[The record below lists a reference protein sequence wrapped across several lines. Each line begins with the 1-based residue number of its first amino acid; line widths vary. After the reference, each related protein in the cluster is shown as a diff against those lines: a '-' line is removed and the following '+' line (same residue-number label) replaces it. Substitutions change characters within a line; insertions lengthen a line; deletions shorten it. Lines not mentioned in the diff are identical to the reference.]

1 MAVVSAAESVSVGA
15 AAALGQRPP
24 RLMLRVVVYTALTLG
39 IGAATLLVFIRHFER
54 GRAEH
59 TATFHASIVTQAV
72 VDRLRPTDLRT
83 SIQADRRAELQRL
96 FRARVLD
103 EETLNAAIAT
113 REAGIV
119 FATDAARVGTR
130 VQSRTHLARALGG
143 TVVSEIVSAPV
154 DGEAKRVLRTYAGF
168 RLTDG
173 SLGVLVV
180 DKDYAPIAAAA
191 RRAAITVAGVLELV
205 LLSLWVCLFPVMRS
219 VTRRIRR
226 QLDTIAH
233 QALHDDLTGLA
244 NRAHFASRLDE
255 ALGDEDTVPALSV
268 LFIDVD
274 RFKEINDT
282 LGHDSGNDLLAEIG
296 SRLDGALAPGEL
308 VARVGGDEFAVL
320 SERAV
325 DARSAV
331 ALAERLR
338 AALARP
344 YEISGVSLEMQGSIG
359 IALAPA
365 HGVLRGE
372 LLRRADIAMYAAKR
386 SGEPEVFVR
395 ELDDSSPK
403 RLALTGEL
411 RQALERKELVVYYQ
425 PQVDLRHGRIRSAEA
440 LVRWRHPH
448 RGFLGPDSFLL
459 AAEHAGLMRSITR
472 YVFAES
478 LQQLRSWRNAGIELG
493 LAINVSGRDLADA
506 RFPDEVAQALAEH
519 GIDPAWLELEITES
533 VIMSDRARTTRVLE
547 RLSDQG
553 LRIAIDDFG
562 VGYASLGYLRDLPA
576 QVLKIDRSFVS
587 SMASESSSAVIV
599 RSTIDLAHALGLEVV
614 AEGVEIPEHLSRL
627 RAAGCDV
634 AQGFLLARPLPAVDM
649 GDSMR
654 NEETAAILVP
664 ETRADV
670 VPLRPLMPLPDASSG

>member
-1 MAVVSAAESVSVGA
+1 VSTAESVSAGA

-39 IGAATLLVFIRHFER
+39 IGAATLLVFIRHFEQ

-72 VDRLRPTDLRT
+72 VDRLRPTDL
-83 SIQADRRAELQRL
+83 QGPVADGRRAELERV

-103 EETLNAAIAT
+103 QETLSAAIAT
-113 REAGIV
+113 RDARIV
-119 FATDAARVGTR
+119 FATEAGRVGARVH
-130 VQSRTHLARALGG
+130 SKAHLARALAG
-143 TVVSEIVSAPV
+143 TVVSEIVSAPIRGA
-154 DGEAKRVLRTYAGF
+154 DTKVLRTYAGF
-168 RLTDG
+168 RLADG
-173 SLGVLVV
+173 ESGVLVV

-233 QALHDDLTGLA
+233 QALHDDMTGLA
-244 NRAHFASRLDE
+244 NRKHFASRLDE
-255 ALGDEDTVPALSV
+255 ALEDEERAPALAV

-282 LGHDSGNDLLAEIG
+282 LGHDSGNELLAEIA
-296 SRLDGALAPGEL
+296 SRLDEALAPGEL

-320 SERAV
+320 SELAG
-325 DARSAV
+325 DERSAV

-338 AALARP
+338 AAMVRP

-359 IALAPA
+359 IALAPG
-365 HGVLRGE
+365 HGVLRDE

-386 SGEPEVFVR
+386 SGEPEVFQH

-411 RQALERKELVVYYQ
+411 RQAIERRELVVYYQ
-425 PQVDLRHGRIRSAEA
+425 PQVDLRHGRVRSAEA
-440 LVRWRHPH
+440 LVRWRHPR
-448 RGFLGPDSFLL
+448 RGFLGPDAFLTT
-459 AAEHAGLMRSITR
+459 AEHAGLMRNVTR
-472 YVFAES
+472 YVFEES
-478 LQQLRSWRNAGIELG
+478 LQQLRSWRNSGIELR

-506 RFPDEVAQALAEH
+506 RFPEEVAQALAEH

-533 VIMSDRARTTRVLE
+533 VIMSDRARTSRVLE
-547 RLSDQG
+547 RLADQG

-562 VGYASLGYLRDLPA
+562 VGYASLGYLKDLPA

-587 SMASESSSAVIV
+587 SMAVESSSAAIV
-599 RSTIDLAHALGLEVV
+599 RSTVDLGHALGLEVV
-614 AEGVEIPEHLSRL
+614 AEGVEMPEHLSRL
-627 RAAGCDV
+627 RANGCDV
-634 AQGFLLARPLPAVDM
+634 VQGFLLARPVPAADVEASIRS
-649 GDSMR
+649 G
-654 NEETAAILVP
+654 ETAAVLVP

-670 VPLRPLMPLPDASSG
+670 VQLRPFPLRDASSG